1 MDRKGKSRSIVRE
14 SLEPTE
20 LILKLGLLWIRNALI
35 SKVNV
40 TLGRMST
47 GFFSAN
53 LETHQPNLISK
64 VNITLILVT
73 VVLF

>member
-40 TLGRMST
+40 TLRQMST

-53 LETHQPNLISK
+53 LETHQPNLIS
-64 VNITLILVT
+64 
-73 VVLF
+73 

>member
-20 LILKLGLLWIRNALI
+20 LILKLELLWIRNALI

-40 TLGRMST
+40 THGRMST

-53 LETHQPNLISK
+53 LETHQPNLIS
-64 VNITLILVT
+64 
-73 VVLF
+73 